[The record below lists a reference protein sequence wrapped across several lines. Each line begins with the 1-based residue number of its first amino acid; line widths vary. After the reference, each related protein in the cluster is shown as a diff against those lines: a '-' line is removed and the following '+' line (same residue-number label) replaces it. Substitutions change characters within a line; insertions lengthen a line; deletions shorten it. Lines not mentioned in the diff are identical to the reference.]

1 MKYISTRHGSQGS
14 PAPLDFEAIML
25 AGLARDGG
33 LYLPQEWPQ
42 FSKAEIA
49 DLKGKPYRE
58 VAFRVMRPFVGMAFD
73 EMTFRRLIA
82 EAYASF
88 EVPEV
93 APLKMLDDNP
103 AGSGGLHLLE
113 LFHGPTLAFKDVA
126 LQLLGR
132 MLDHTLDKR
141 GEHATIAGATSGD
154 TGSAA
159 IEAVRD
165 RRTIDI
171 FMLHPHGRVSEVQRR
186 QMTTVLAPNVH
197 NIAVRGTFDDCQ
209 DLAKACFNDLE
220 FRDRHALTAV
230 NSINFAR
237 VMAQIVYYFWAA
249 LKLGA
254 PERPV
259 AFTVP
264 TGNFGNVFA
273 GYAARQMGLPVSHF
287 VVATNS
293 NDILARFFEGGT
305 MTTSEVVATYSPSMD
320 IQISS
325 NFERLLFDL
334 YGRDGKAL
342 ADAMTSFRRTGT
354 LAIGANAL
362 GGVRELF
369 DAGRLDDEGT
379 LAAIADCRKRYGET
393 LDPHSAVGFAVAQQ
407 HRRDPSIPM
416 VVLATAHPAKFPDA
430 VQKATGERP
439 LLPPRLA
446 DLLTRTER
454 VDGLANDVAAL
465 KEMIDDRMD
474 AARPRAKVARP

>member
-1 MKYISTRHGSQGS
+1 LHYISTRHGSQGN
-14 PAPLDFEAIML
+14 PQPLGFEDVML

-33 LYLPQEWPQ
+33 LYLPAEWPH

-49 DLKGKPYRE
+49 ALKGQPYGE
-58 VAFRVMRPFVGMAFD
+58 VAYRVMRPFVGDAFD
-73 EMTFRRLIA
+73 EATFRRLIA

-88 EVPEV
+88 ETPEV
-93 APLKMLDDNP
+93 APVKPLGD
-103 AGSGGLHLLE
+103 SGMHLLE

-132 MLDHTLDKR
+132 MLDHTLTAR
-141 GEHATIAGATSGD
+141 HQHATIVGATSGD

-165 RRTIDI
+165 RKTIDI
-171 FMLHPHGRVSEVQRR
+171 FMLFPHGRVSEVQRR

-197 NIAVRGTFDDCQ
+197 NVAIEGTFDDCQ
-209 DLAKACFNDLE
+209 DLAKACFNDLA

-249 LKLGA
+249 VKLGA
-254 PERPV
+254 PDRPV

-264 TGNFGNVFA
+264 TGNFGNVYA

-293 NDILARFFEGGT
+293 NDILARFFETGAMT
-305 MTTSEVVATYSPSMD
+305 MTDVVPTYSPSMD

-342 ADAMTSFRRTGT
+342 AEAMAGFRSSGT
-354 LAIGANAL
+354 LKVGANAL

-379 LAAIADCRKRYGET
+379 LKAIVDCRKRFGVT
-393 LDPHSAVGFAVAQQ
+393 LDTHTAVGYAVAQQ
-407 HRRDPSIPM
+407 HRRDARVPM
-416 VVLATAHPAKFPDA
+416 VVLSTAHPAKFPDA
-430 VQKATGERP
+430 VQKAVGERP
-439 LLPPRLA
+439 ALPPRLA
-446 DLLTRTER
+446 DLMERTER
-454 VDGLANDVAAL
+454 VDGLPNDVTALKGLIDERMAAL
-465 KEMIDDRMD
+465 RQPSR
-474 AARPRAKVARP
+474 AARR

>member
-1 MKYISTRHGSQGS
+1 
-14 PAPLDFEAIML
+14 ML

-33 LYLPQEWPQ
+33 LYLPAEWPQ
-42 FSKAEIA
+42 FSKTEIA
-49 DLKGKPYRE
+49 ALKGQPYNE
-58 VAFRVMRPFVGMAFD
+58 VALRVMRPFIGDAFD
-73 EMTFRRLIA
+73 EPTFRRLIS

-88 EVPEV
+88 ETPEV
-93 APLKMLDDNP
+93 APVLPLGD
-103 AGSGGLHLLE
+103 SGLHLME

-132 MLDHTLDKR
+132 MLDHTLTAR
-141 GEHATIAGATSGD
+141 QQHATIVGATSGD

-171 FMLHPHGRVSEVQRR
+171 FMLFPHGRVSEVQRR

-197 NIAVRGTFDDCQ
+197 NVAIEGTFDDCQ
-209 DLAKACFNDLE
+209 DLAKACFNDLA

-249 LKLGA
+249 VKLGA
-254 PERPV
+254 PDRPV

-264 TGNFGNVFA
+264 TGNFGNVYA

-293 NDILARFFEGGT
+293 NDILARFFDAGAMT
-305 MTTSEVVATYSPSMD
+305 MTHVVPTYSPSMD

-342 ADAMTSFRRTGT
+342 AEAMAGFRSSGT
-354 LAIGANAL
+354 LAVGANAL

-369 DAGRLDDEGT
+369 DAGRLDDEAT
-379 LAAIADCRKRYGET
+379 LKAIVDCRKRFGMT
-393 LDPHSAVGFAVAQQ
+393 LDTHTAVGYAVAQH
-407 HRRDPSIPM
+407 HRRDAKVPM
-416 VVLATAHPAKFPDA
+416 VVLSTAHPAKFPDA
-430 VQKATGERP
+430 VEKATGERP
-439 LLPPRLA
+439 ALPPRLA
-446 DLLTRTER
+446 DLMERTER
-454 VDGLANDVAAL
+454 VDGLPNDIAAL
-465 KEMIDDRMD
+465 QVLIDERM
-474 AARPRAKVARP
+474 AALRQPRTARR

>member
-1 MKYISTRHGSQGS
+1 VRYISTRHGSQGS
-14 PAPLDFEAIML
+14 PEPLGFEDVML

-33 LYLPQEWPQ
+33 LYLPAEWPQ
-42 FSKAEIA
+42 FSKAKIA
-49 DLKGKPYRE
+49 SLKGQPYGE
-58 VAFRVMRPFVGMAFD
+58 VAYRVMRPFIGDAFD
-73 EMTFRRLIA
+73 EPTFRRLIG

-88 EVPEV
+88 ETSEV
-93 APLKMLDDNP
+93 APVKSLGD
-103 AGSGGLHLLE
+103 SGLHLME

-132 MLDHTLDKR
+132 MLDHTLTAR
-141 GEHATIAGATSGD
+141 QQHATIVGATSGD

-171 FMLHPHGRVSEVQRR
+171 FMLFPHGRVSEVQRR

-197 NIAVRGTFDDCQ
+197 NVAIEGTFDDCQ
-209 DLAKACFNDLE
+209 DLAKACFNDLA

-249 LKLGA
+249 VKLGA

-264 TGNFGNVFA
+264 TGNFGNVYA

-293 NDILARFFEGGT
+293 NDILARFFEAGAMT
-305 MTTSEVVATYSPSMD
+305 MTDVVPTYSPSMD

-342 ADAMTSFRRTGT
+342 AEAMAGFRSSGT
-354 LAIGANAL
+354 LKVGANAL

-379 LAAIADCRKRYGET
+379 LKAIVDCRKRFGVT
-393 LDPHSAVGFAVAQQ
+393 LDTHSAVGYAVAQQ
-407 HRRDPSIPM
+407 HRRDPKVPM
-416 VVLATAHPAKFPDA
+416 VVLSTAHPAKFPDA
-430 VQKATGERP
+430 VEKATGERP
-439 LLPPRLA
+439 TLPPRLA
-446 DLLTRTER
+446 DLMERTER
-454 VDGLANDVAAL
+454 VDGLRNDAAAL
-465 KEMIDDRMD
+465 KGLIDERMAALKPLK
-474 AARPRAKVARP
+474 AARR

>member
-1 MKYISTRHGSQGS
+1 
-14 PAPLDFEAIML
+14 ML

-33 LYLPQEWPQ
+33 LYLPAEWPQ

-49 DLKGKPYRE
+49 GLKGLPYVE
-58 VAFRVMRPFVGMAFD
+58 LAFRIMRPFVGDAFD
-73 EMTFRRLIA
+73 EAAFRRLIG

-88 EVPEV
+88 ETPEV
-93 APLKMLDDNP
+93 APLKPLSD
-103 AGSGGLHLLE
+103 SGLHLLE

-132 MLDHTLDKR
+132 MLDHTLTAR
-141 GEHATIAGATSGD
+141 RRHATIVGATSGD

-165 RRTIDI
+165 RKTIDI
-171 FMLHPHGRVSEVQRR
+171 FMLFPKGRVSEVQRR

-197 NIAVRGTFDDCQ
+197 NIAVQGTFDDCQ
-209 DLAKACFNDLE
+209 DLAKACFNDLA

-264 TGNFGNVFA
+264 SGNFGNVYA
-273 GYAARQMGLPVSHF
+273 GYAARQMGLPISHF
-287 VVATNS
+287 VVGTNS
-293 NDILARFFEGGT
+293 NDILARFFESGT
-305 MTTSEVVATYSPSMD
+305 MTMTDVVPTFSPSMD

-334 YGRDGKAL
+334 YDRNGVTL
-342 ADAMTSFRRTGT
+342 ADAMTAFRSTGT
-354 LAIGANAL
+354 LKVGANAL
-362 GGVRELF
+362 AGVRALF
-369 DAGRLDDEGT
+369 DAGRVDDPGT
-379 LAAIADCRKRYGET
+379 LAAIADCRRRFGET
-393 LDPHSAVGFAVAQQ
+393 IDPHTAVGYVVAQQ
-407 HRRDPSIPM
+407 HRRDPAIPM

-430 VQKATGERP
+430 VEKATGVRP
-439 LLPPRLA
+439 PLPARLG
-446 DLLTRTER
+446 DLMDRAER
-454 VDGLANDVAAL
+454 VDGLRNDIDEL
-465 KEMIDDRMD
+465 KSMIDQR
-474 AARPRAKVARP
+474 RAMAVAPATRSKVRT

>member
-1 MKYISTRHGSQGS
+1 VRVPVKYISTRHGSQGS
-14 PAPLDFEAIML
+14 PEPLGFEDVML

-33 LYLPQEWPQ
+33 LYLPAEWPQ
-42 FSKAEIA
+42 FSRAEIA
-49 DLKGKPYRE
+49 AMKGKPYVE
-58 VAFRVMRPFVGMAFD
+58 VAFQVMRPFVGDAFD
-73 EMTFRRLIA
+73 EPTFRRLIA

-88 EVPEV
+88 ETPEV
-93 APLKMLDDNP
+93 APLKPLGD
-103 AGSGGLHLLE
+103 SGMHLLE

-132 MLDHTLDKR
+132 MLDHTLTAR
-141 GEHATIAGATSGD
+141 GQHATIVGATSGD

-165 RRTIDI
+165 RKTIDI
-171 FMLHPHGRVSEVQRR
+171 FMLFPRGRVSEVQRR

-197 NIAVRGTFDDCQ
+197 NIAVQGTFDDCQ
-209 DLAKACFNDLE
+209 DLAKACFNDLA
-220 FRDRHALTAV
+220 FRDKHALTAV

-254 PERPV
+254 PDRPV

-264 TGNFGNVFA
+264 SGNFGNVYA
-273 GYAARQMGLPVSHF
+273 GYAAKQMGLPISHF
-287 VVATNS
+287 VVAANS
-293 NDILARFFEGGT
+293 NDILARFFETGT
-305 MTTSEVVATYSPSMD
+305 MTMAGVVPTLSPSMD

-342 ADAMTSFRRTGT
+342 AEAMSLFRSTNT
-354 LAIGANAL
+354 LKVVANAL

-369 DAGRLDDEGT
+369 DAGRVDDAGT
-379 LAAIADCRKRYGET
+379 IAAIADCLKRFGET
-393 LDPHSAVGFAVAQQ
+393 IDPHTAVGYAQQ
-407 HRRDPSIPM
+407 HRRDPKIPM

-430 VQKATGERP
+430 VEKATGKRP
-439 LLPPRLA
+439 ALPARLG
-446 DLLTRTER
+446 DLMDRTER
-454 VDGLANDVAAL
+454 VDGLPNDIAAL
-465 KEMIDDRMD
+465 KDMIEDRMA
-474 AARPRAKVARP
+474 AARPRDRTVMKVRT

>member
-1 MKYISTRHGSQGS
+1 
-14 PAPLDFEAIML
+14 ML

-33 LYLPQEWPQ
+33 LYLPAEWPQ

-49 DLKGKPYRE
+49 GLKGLPYVE
-58 VAFRVMRPFVGMAFD
+58 LAFRIMRPFVGDAFD
-73 EMTFRRLIA
+73 EAAFRRLIG

-88 EVPEV
+88 ETPEV
-93 APLKMLDDNP
+93 APLKPLGD
-103 AGSGGLHLLE
+103 SGLHLLE

-132 MLDHTLDKR
+132 MLDHTLTAR
-141 GEHATIAGATSGD
+141 RRHATIVGATSGD

-165 RRTIDI
+165 RKTIDI
-171 FMLHPHGRVSEVQRR
+171 FMLFPKGRVSEVQRR

-197 NIAVRGTFDDCQ
+197 NIAVQGTFDDCQ
-209 DLAKACFNDLE
+209 DLAKACFNDLA

-264 TGNFGNVFA
+264 SGNFGNVYA
-273 GYAARQMGLPVSHF
+273 GYAARQMGLPISHF
-287 VVATNS
+287 VVGTNS
-293 NDILARFFEGGT
+293 NDILARFFESGT
-305 MTTSEVVATYSPSMD
+305 MTMTDVVPTFSPSMD

-334 YGRDGKAL
+334 YDRNGVTL
-342 ADAMTSFRRTGT
+342 ADAMTAFRSTGT
-354 LAIGANAL
+354 LKVGANAL
-362 GGVRELF
+362 AGVRALF
-369 DAGRLDDEGT
+369 DAGRVDDPGT
-379 LAAIADCRKRYGET
+379 LAAIADCRRRFGET
-393 LDPHSAVGFAVAQQ
+393 IDPHTAVGYVVAQQ
-407 HRRDPSIPM
+407 HRRDPAIPM

-430 VQKATGERP
+430 VEKATGVRP
-439 LLPPRLA
+439 PLPARLG
-446 DLLTRTER
+446 DLMDRAER
-454 VDGLANDVAAL
+454 VDGLRNDIDEL
-465 KEMIDDRMD
+465 KSMIDQR
-474 AARPRAKVARP
+474 RAMAVAPATRSKVRT

>member
-1 MKYISTRHGSQGS
+1 LRYISTRHGSQGN
-14 PAPLDFEAIML
+14 PEPLGFEDVML

-33 LYLPQEWPQ
+33 LYLPAEWPQ

-49 DLKGKPYRE
+49 ALKGQPYGE
-58 VAFRVMRPFVGMAFD
+58 VAYRVMRPFVGVALD
-73 EMTFRRLIA
+73 EATFRRLIG

-88 EVPEV
+88 ETPEV
-93 APLKMLDDNP
+93 APVKSLGD
-103 AGSGGLHLLE
+103 SGLHLLE

-132 MLDHTLDKR
+132 MLDHTLTAR
-141 GEHATIAGATSGD
+141 HQHATIVGATSGD

-165 RRTIDI
+165 RKTIDV
-171 FMLHPHGRVSEVQRR
+171 FMLFPRDRVSDVQRR

-197 NIAVRGTFDDCQ
+197 NVAIEGTFDDCQ
-209 DLAKACFNDLE
+209 DLAKACFNDLA

-230 NSINFAR
+230 NSINFVR

-249 LKLGA
+249 VKLGA

-264 TGNFGNVFA
+264 TGNFGNVYA
-273 GYAARQMGLPVSHF
+273 GYAARQMGLPVSHL

-293 NDILARFFEGGT
+293 NDILARFFETGAMA
-305 MTTSEVVATYSPSMD
+305 MTDVVPTYSPSMD

-342 ADAMTSFRRTGT
+342 AEAMAGFRSSGA
-354 LAIGANAL
+354 LEVGANAL

-369 DAGRLDDEGT
+369 DAGRLDDDGT
-379 LAAIADCRKRYGET
+379 LKAIVDCRKRFGLT
-393 LDPHSAVGFAVAQQ
+393 LDTHSAVGYAVAQQ
-407 HRRDPSIPM
+407 HRRDTKVPM
-416 VVLATAHPAKFPDA
+416 IVLSTAHPAKFPDA
-430 VQKATGERP
+430 VQKAVGERP
-439 LLPPRLA
+439 ALPPRLA
-446 DLLTRTER
+446 DLMDRTER
-454 VDGLANDVAAL
+454 VDGLHNDVVALKGLIDERMAAL
-465 KEMIDDRMD
+465 RQPR
-474 AARPRAKVARP
+474 AARR

>member
-14 PAPLDFEAIML
+14 TEPLGFEEVML

-33 LYLPQEWPQ
+33 LYLPAEWPQ

-49 DLKGKPYRE
+49 AMKGKPYRE
-58 VAFRVMRPFVGMAFD
+58 VAFRVMQPFVGGAFD

-88 EVPEV
+88 DVADV
-93 APLKMLDDNP
+93 APLKPLGD
-103 AGSGGLHLLE
+103 SGLHLLE

-126 LQLLGR
+126 LQLLGL
-132 MLDHTLDKR
+132 MLDHTLGQR
-141 GEHATIAGATSGD
+141 GEHATIVGATSGD

-165 RRTIDI
+165 RKTIDI
-171 FMLHPHGRVSEVQRR
+171 FMLHPRGRVSEVQRR
-186 QMTTVLAPNVH
+186 QMTTVTAPNVH
-197 NIAVRGTFDDCQ
+197 NIAVHGTFDDCQ
-209 DLAKACFNDLE
+209 DLAKACFNDLA

-264 TGNFGNVFA
+264 TGNFGNVYA
-273 GYAARQMGLPVSHF
+273 GYAAKQMGLPVSHF
-287 VVATNS
+287 VVASNR
-293 NDILARFFEGGT
+293 NDILPRFFESGAMT
-305 MTTSEVVATYSPSMD
+305 MTGVTPTLSPSMD
-320 IQISS
+320 IQVSS

-342 ADAMTSFRRTGT
+342 AGAMTAFRGTGT
-354 LAIGANAL
+354 LEVGANAL

-369 DAGRLDDEGT
+369 DSGRLDDAGT
-379 LAAIADCRKRYGET
+379 LAAITDCRKRFGET
-393 LDPHSAVGFAVAQQ
+393 LDPHSAVGYAVAQQ
-407 HRRDPSIPM
+407 HRRNNAVPM

-446 DLLTRTER
+446 DLMHRTER
-454 VDGLANDVAAL
+454 VDGLANDVEAL
-465 KEMIDDRMD
+465 KELIEDRM
-474 AARPRAKVARP
+474 AAKPRRAKVRT